1 MRGYF
6 AVGVDGIS
14 KPMNLG
20 NLVRI
25 AHAFDASF
33 FFSIA
38 PRLKLSDA
46 ASDTSRAEG
55 VLPFYHFDRSSDFRL
70 PIGCRLVGV
79 EITDDAV
86 ELPRFRH
93 PTRAA
98 YVFGAER
105 FSLSPEVLKACE
117 FVVKIPTRFSINVG
131 MAGAI
136 VLYDRMLTMGGF
148 GDRPVKAGGKGAAPP
163 PHILGARRSPNRVT
177 KREIYHRE
185 PGIPPGDLPHPVAF
199 SPCAAKPQAGGDGR
213 RQGEAREAA
222 RGGLQKKNRDVTSR
236 P

>member
-20 NLVRI
+20 NLMRI
-25 AHAFDASF
+25 ANAFGASF
-33 FFSIA
+33 FFNVA
-38 PRLKLSDA
+38 PQLKLGDA
-46 ASDTSRAEG
+46 RNADTSDTQGTLPLYTYKSAEE
-55 VLPFYHFDRSSDFRL
+55 FRL
-70 PIGCRLVGV
+70 PVGCRLVGI
-79 EITDDAV
+79 EITADAI

-105 FSLSPEVLKACE
+105 MSLSDAVLKRCE

-136 VLYDRMLTMGGF
+136 VLYDRLISLGGYPA
-148 GDRPVKAGGKGAAPP
+148 RPLSTGGKGAEIPP
-163 PHILGARRSPNRVT
+163 PHKWGAPMIRR
-177 KREIYHRE
+177 
-185 PGIPPGDLPHPVAF
+185 
-199 SPCAAKPQAGGDGR
+199 GR
-213 RQGEAREAA
+213 
-222 RGGLQKKNRDVTSR
+222 
-236 P
+236 

>member
-6 AVGVDGIS
+6 GVGIEGVS

-33 FFSIA
+33 FFSVA

-46 ASDTSRAEG
+46 NSDTSRAQG
-55 VLPFYHFDRSSDFRL
+55 ALPFYSFDRPEGFRL
-70 PIGCRLVGV
+70 PLGCRLVGV
-79 EITDDAV
+79 EITEDAV

-93 PTRAA
+93 PGRAA

-105 FSLSPEVLKACE
+105 YSLSPQMISLCE

-136 VLYDRMLTMGGF
+136 VLYDRLVNLGGY
-148 GDRPVKAGGKGAAPP
+148 GGRPVTPGGEA
-163 PHILGARRSPNRVT
+163 
-177 KREIYHRE
+177 Y
-185 PGIPPGDLPHPVAF
+185 DLPGVHAWGAPL
-199 SPCAAKPQAGGDGR
+199 AKP
-213 RQGEAREAA
+213 
-222 RGGLQKKNRDVTSR
+222 RDY
-236 P
+236 

>member
-6 AVGVDGIS
+6 GVGVDGIS

-25 AHAFDASF
+25 ANAFDASF

-46 ASDTSRAEG
+46 QSDTSRAQG
-55 VLPFYHFDRSSDFRL
+55 AMPFYSFAEPGDFRL
-70 PIGCRLVGV
+70 PLGCRLVGV

-93 PTRAA
+93 PQRAC

-105 FSLSPEVLKACE
+105 FSLSPQVLKACE
-117 FVVKIPTRFSINVG
+117 FTVKIPTKFSINVG

-136 VLYDRMLTMGGF
+136 VLYDRLLQLGGYPA
-148 GDRPVKAGGKGAAPP
+148 RPIAAGGAQPLPPLHKWGAP
-163 PHILGARRSPNRVT
+163 LARPRA
-177 KREIYHRE
+177 E
-185 PGIPPGDLPHPVAF
+185 
-199 SPCAAKPQAGGDGR
+199 
-213 RQGEAREAA
+213 
-222 RGGLQKKNRDVTSR
+222 
-236 P
+236 

>member
-6 AVGVDGIS
+6 AAGVDGIS

-20 NLVRI
+20 NLLRI

-33 FFSIA
+33 FFSINA
-38 PRLKLSDA
+38 QVKLSDA
-46 ASDTSRAEG
+46 QSDTSHAQGALPVYAFRSAAE
-55 VLPFYHFDRSSDFRL
+55 FRL
-70 PIGCRLVGV
+70 PVGCRLVGV

-98 YVFGAER
+98 YVFGSER
-105 FSLSPEVLKACE
+105 MSLSKEVIERCE

-136 VLYDRMLTMGGF
+136 VLYDRLISLGGYA
-148 GDRPVKAGGKGAAPP
+148 GRPLVPG
-163 PHILGARRSPNRVT
+163 
-177 KREIYHRE
+177 RE
-185 PGIPPGDLPHPVAF
+185 PPEIPPQHQWGAPL
-199 SPCAAKPQAGGDGR
+199 
-213 RQGEAREAA
+213 ARV
-222 RGGLQKKNRDVTSR
+222 KK
-236 P
+236 

>member
-6 AVGVDGIS
+6 GVGVDGIS

-20 NLVRI
+20 NLMRI

-33 FFSIA
+33 FFSINA
-38 PRLKLSDA
+38 QVKLSEA
-46 ASDTSRAEG
+46 QSDTSNTEG
-55 VLPFYHFDRSSDFRL
+55 VLPVYAYRSAEDFRL
-70 PIGCRLVGV
+70 PVGCRLVGV

-93 PTRAA
+93 PQRAA

-105 FSLSPEVLKACE
+105 MSLSKEVLSRCE

-136 VLYDRMLTMGGF
+136 VLYDRLISLGGY
-148 GDRPVKAGGKGAAPP
+148 GSRPLAP
-163 PHILGARRSPNRVT
+163 G
-177 KREIYHRE
+177 RE
-185 PGIPPGDLPHPVAF
+185 PPDVPPQHQWGAPIVRTR
-199 SPCAAKPQAGGDGR
+199 K
-213 RQGEAREAA
+213 
-222 RGGLQKKNRDVTSR
+222 
-236 P
+236 

>member
-6 AVGVDGIS
+6 GVGVEGVS

-46 ASDTSRAEG
+46 NSDTSRAQG
-55 VLPFYHFDRSSDFRL
+55 ALPFYVFDKPDDFRL
-70 PIGCRLVGV
+70 PLGCRLVGV
-79 EITDDAV
+79 EITDEAT

-93 PTRAA
+93 PMRAA

-105 FSLSPEVLKACE
+105 YSLSPQMLSLCE

-136 VLYDRMLTMGGF
+136 VLYDRLVNLGGY
-148 GDRPVKAGGKGAAPP
+148 GGRPVTPGGEDA
-163 PHILGARRSPNRVT
+163 
-177 KREIYHRE
+177 
-185 PGIPPGDLPHPVAF
+185 DLPPLHNWGAPL
-199 SPCAAKPQAGGDGR
+199 AKP
-213 RQGEAREAA
+213 
-222 RGGLQKKNRDVTSR
+222 RDY
-236 P
+236 

>member
-1 MRGYF
+1 MKGYF
-6 AVGVDGIS
+6 AVGVEGVS

-33 FFSIA
+33 FFSVA
-38 PRLKLSDA
+38 PRLNLA
-46 ASDTSRAEG
+46 RANSDTSNAEG
-55 VLPFYHFDRSSDFRL
+55 VLPFYSYDHPSDFRL
-70 PIGCRLVGV
+70 PLGCRLVGV

-93 PTRAA
+93 PSRAA

-105 FSLSPEVLKACE
+105 YSLSPQMLSLCE

-136 VLYDRMLTMGGF
+136 VLYDRLVNLGGYGGRPITPG
-148 GDRPVKAGGKGAAPP
+148 GDV
-163 PHILGARRSPNRVT
+163 V
-177 KREIYHRE
+177 
-185 PGIPPGDLPHPVAF
+185 DLPPAHSWGAPK
-199 SPCAAKPQAGGDGR
+199 SKP
-213 RQGEAREAA
+213 
-222 RGGLQKKNRDVTSR
+222 RDY
-236 P
+236 

>member
-6 AVGVDGIS
+6 GVGVEGVS

-46 ASDTSRAEG
+46 NSDTSNAEG
-55 VLPFYHFDRSSDFRL
+55 QLPFYSFAHLDDFRL
-70 PIGCRLVGV
+70 PMGCRLVGV

-105 FSLSPEVLKACE
+105 YSLSASGLAK
-117 FVVKIPTRFSINVG
+117 R
-131 MAGAI
+131 AGLDSTA
-136 VLYDRMLTMGGF
+136 F
-148 GDRPVKAGGKGAAPP
+148 NK
-163 PHILGARRSPNRVT
+163 S
-177 KREIYHRE
+177 KRQ
-185 PGIPPGDLPHPVAF
+185 
-199 SPCAAKPQAGGDGR
+199 SSDGR
-213 RQGEAREAA
+213 PRWPSTESLAKIMEATGASLEEFMALVEARVVSRAPSTAA
-222 RGGLQKKNRDVTSR
+222 RFPRKLKPATIRGESPASAVTATNA
-236 P
+236 

>member
-1 MRGYF
+1 
-6 AVGVDGIS
+6 
-14 KPMNLG
+14 MNLG

-46 ASDTSRAEG
+46 NSDTSRAQG
-55 VLPFYHFDRSSDFRL
+55 ALPFYAFERPDDFRL
-70 PIGCRLVGV
+70 PMGCRLVGV
-79 EITDDAV
+79 EITDEAV

-93 PTRAA
+93 PSRAA

-105 FSLSPEVLKACE
+105 YSLSPQMLSLCE

-136 VLYDRMLTMGGF
+136 VLYDRLVNLGRF
-148 GDRPVKAGGKGAAPP
+148 GERPVTPGGNGADVPPLHNWGAP
-163 PHILGARRSPNRVT
+163 LARP
-177 KREIYHRE
+177 
-185 PGIPPGDLPHPVAF
+185 
-199 SPCAAKPQAGGDGR
+199 
-213 RQGEAREAA
+213 
-222 RGGLQKKNRDVTSR
+222 RDY
-236 P
+236 

>member
-20 NLVRI
+20 NLMRI
-25 AHAFDASF
+25 SHAFDASF
-33 FFSIA
+33 FFTIA
-38 PRLKLSDA
+38 PHVKLSEA
-46 ASDTSRAEG
+46 QSDTSNAEG
-55 VLPFYHFDRSSDFRL
+55 AIPFYGFRDAAEFRL
-70 PIGCRLVGV
+70 PVGCRLVGV

-93 PTRAA
+93 PQRAA

-105 FSLSPEVLKACE
+105 MSLSPQVLARCE

-136 VLYDRMLTMGGF
+136 VLYDRLISLGGYA
-148 GDRPVKAGGKGAAPP
+148 GRPLAPGRAPPEIPPKHKWGAPIMRKRGAA
-163 PHILGARRSPNRVT
+163 
-177 KREIYHRE
+177 KE
-185 PGIPPGDLPHPVAF
+185 
-199 SPCAAKPQAGGDGR
+199 
-213 RQGEAREAA
+213 
-222 RGGLQKKNRDVTSR
+222 
-236 P
+236 

>member
-1 MRGYF
+1 MSASGPSYFGASRQGPAWRTEGGDKKVRGYF
-6 AVGVDGIS
+6 GVGVDGIS

-25 AHAFDASF
+25 ANAFEASF

-46 ASDTSRAEG
+46 QSDTSRAQG
-55 VLPFYHFDRSSDFRL
+55 TMPFYSFSQPEDFRL
-70 PIGCRLVGV
+70 PLGCRLVGV

-93 PTRAA
+93 PQRAA

-105 FSLSPEVLKACE
+105 FSLSPQVLAACE
-117 FVVKIPTRFSINVG
+117 FVVRIPTRFSINVG

-136 VLYDRMLTMGGF
+136 VLYDRLVSQGGYA
-148 GDRPVKAGGKGAAPP
+148 RPVKAGGDGAALPP
-163 PHILGARRSPNRVT
+163 LHAWGAP
-177 KREIYHRE
+177 
-185 PGIPPGDLPHPVAF
+185 L
-199 SPCAAKPQAGGDGR
+199 AKPRA
-213 RQGEAREAA
+213 
-222 RGGLQKKNRDVTSR
+222 
-236 P
+236 

>member
-6 AVGVDGIS
+6 AVGVEGVS

-33 FFSIA
+33 FFSVA

-46 ASDTSRAEG
+46 NSDTSRAQG
-55 VLPFYHFDRSSDFRL
+55 ALPFYAFERPEDFRL
-70 PIGCRLVGV
+70 PLGCRLVGV

-93 PTRAA
+93 PARAA

-105 FSLSPEVLKACE
+105 YSLSPQMLSLCE

-136 VLYDRMLTMGGF
+136 VLYDRLVNLGGY
-148 GDRPVKAGGKGAAPP
+148 GGRPVTP
-163 PHILGARRSPNRVT
+163 
-177 KREIYHRE
+177 
-185 PGIPPGDLPHPVAF
+185 
-199 SPCAAKPQAGGDGR
+199 GGDGADVPPVHSW
-213 RQGEAREAA
+213 GAPLA
-222 RGGLQKKNRDVTSR
+222 KPRDY
-236 P
+236 

>member
-1 MRGYF
+1 LRGYF
-6 AVGVDGIS
+6 GVGVDGIS

-46 ASDTSRAEG
+46 QSDTSRAQG
-55 VLPFYHFDRSSDFRL
+55 ALPFYSFAEPGDLRL
-70 PIGCRLVGV
+70 PLGCRLVGV

-105 FSLSPEVLKACE
+105 FSLSPRVLGACD

-136 VLYDRMLTMGGF
+136 VLYDRLISLGGY
-148 GDRPVKAGGKGAAPP
+148 GARPVMAGGEGAELPP
-163 PHILGARRSPNRVT
+163 PHTWGAP
-177 KREIYHRE
+177 
-185 PGIPPGDLPHPVAF
+185 L
-199 SPCAAKPQAGGDGR
+199 AKP
-213 RQGEAREAA
+213 
-222 RGGLQKKNRDVTSR
+222 RDET
-236 P
+236 PD